1 MNQPPIHRKKSSAAA
16 SPETSVPPTSQ
27 SSDVLLTTTEAA
39 SKLKVSRPY
48 VLMLCSAGKL
58 GEVVTT
64 EGGPRRVR
72 SSAVEAYLAE
82 LTLQHE
88 SALSPRAAGV
98 AAGLYDHP
106 DGHFAVLRAE
116 KPPDRLQAKNPRKK
130 R

>member
-1 MNQPPIHRKKSSAAA
+1 MKQPPPQRKKSSAAT
-16 SPETSVPPTSQ
+16 SPKTAVTPTSQ

-72 SSAVEAYLAE
+72 SSAVDAYLTE
-82 LTLQHE
+82 LTRQHE
-88 SALSPRAAGV
+88 TALSPRAAGV
-98 AAGLYDHP
+98 AAGLYDYP
-106 DGHFAVLRAE
+106 DSHFIRKLVRR
-116 KPPDRLQAKNPRKK
+116 PNRLQAKNPRKK